1 MQLNVGFQVLLIRPT
16 YTGHLPS
23 FQKWF
28 NQGLKLCVPTGQ
40 LPLAV
45 KPVIRWLSLN
55 HLRQILSGKDPG
67 VLVPPLERGCF
78 LPGSL

>member
-1 MQLNVGFQVLLIRPT
+1 MQLSVGFQVLLLRPT

-23 FQKWF
+23 FQKYF
-28 NQGLKLCVPTGQ
+28 NGGLKLWVLTGQ
-40 LPLAV
+40 LPLAI

-67 VLVPPLERGCF
+67 VPVPSP
-78 LPGSL
+78 